1 MTPPWKGWIGLLRE
15 LLAYRTFIRNMVVKD
30 LKLRYQASVLGFLWS
45 MLNPLLMLGLY
56 TVVFSKIMRVQMEN
70 YTFFLFSGLM
80 PWTFFSGSLMASTT
94 SLLGN
99 AGLIRKVHFP
109 HETLPLATV
118 LFNFAQL
125 VLALLVVVPGLI
137 VITGAHLTWV
147 ALLAI
152 PLLLLH
158 FTFTVGIAFAL
169 SALTTAFRDITHF
182 TEIALLFLFW
192 ASPIVYAAEM
202 APRPLQ
208 VWFRLSPLAGFA
220 MAYQEL
226 LVQHRLPNAEVTLSL
241 VGWTVAALLVGH
253 GLFRRLGAS
262 FAEAV

>member
-1 MTPPWKGWIGLLRE
+1 MLSE
-15 LLAYRTFIRNMVVKD
+15 LFAYRTFIRNMVVKD

-56 TVVFSKIMRVQMEN
+56 TLVFSRIMRVQMEN
-70 YTFFLFSGLM
+70 YTLFLFSGLM
-80 PWTFFSGSLMASTT
+80 PWTFFSGSLLASTT
-94 SLLGN
+94 SLIAN
-99 AGLIRKVHFP
+99 SGLIRKVYFP
-109 HETLPLATV
+109 PETLPFATV

-137 VITGAHLTWV
+137 LITGAHLTWV

-158 FTFTVGIAFAL
+158 FAFTVGIAFAL
-169 SALTTAFRDITHF
+169 SALTTLFRDVAHF

-192 ASPIVYAAEM
+192 GSPILYSAEM
-202 APRPLQ
+202 APPLLQ
-208 VWFRLSPLAGFA
+208 TWFRLSPLAGFA
-220 MAYQEL
+220 IANHAL
-226 LVQHRLPNAEVTLSL
+226 LVQHRLPSAEITLSL
-241 VGWTVAALLVGH
+241 AGWTVASLLVGH
-253 GLFRRLGAS
+253 GLFRRLSAS

>member
-1 MTPPWKGWIGLLRE
+1 
-15 LLAYRTFIRNMVVKD
+15 MVVKD
-30 LKLRYQASVLGFLWS
+30 LKVRYQASVLGFLWS

-56 TVVFSKIMRVQMEN
+56 TVVFATIMRVQMEN

-80 PWTFFSGSLMASTT
+80 PWTFFAGSLGASTA
-94 SLLGN
+94 SIVGN
-99 AGLIRKVHFP
+99 AGLIRKVNFP

-125 VLALLVVVPGLI
+125 VLALVVIVPGL
-137 VITGAHLTWV
+137 VLMTQAHLTLV

-158 FTFTVGIAFAL
+158 LVFTVGIAFAL
-169 SALTTAFRDITHF
+169 SALTTVFRDVAHF
-182 TEIALLFLFW
+182 TEVALMVLFW
-192 ASPIVYAAEM
+192 TSPILYTAEM
-202 APRPLQ
+202 APHPLQ

-220 MAYQEL
+220 IAYQDL
-226 LVQHRLPNAEVTLSL
+226 LVNHRLPSGEVVVTLL
-241 VGWTVAALLVGH
+241 FWTVAALLLGH
-253 GLFRRLGAS
+253 AVFRRLSAS

>member
-1 MTPPWKGWIGLLRE
+1 MIRD

-70 YTFFLFSGLM
+70 YTFFLFCGLM

-99 AGLIRKVHFP
+99 AGLIRKVYFP
-109 HETLPLATV
+109 HETLPFATV
-118 LFNFAQL
+118 LFHFAQL
-125 VLALLVVVPGLI
+125 VLALVVVVPGLI

-147 ALLAI
+147 AFLAI
-152 PLLLLH
+152 PVLLLH
-158 FTFTVGIAFAL
+158 FIFTVGIAFAL
-169 SALTTAFRDITHF
+169 SALTTVFRDVAHF

-192 ASPIVYAAEM
+192 ASPIVYSADM
-202 APRPLQ
+202 APRLLRI
-208 VWFRLSPLAGFA
+208 WFRLNPLAGFA
-220 MAYQEL
+220 IAYQAV
-226 LVQHRLPNAEVTLSL
+226 LVQHRLPNAELVVSL

>member
-1 MTPPWKGWIGLLRE
+1 VIRD
-15 LLAYRTFIRNMVVKD
+15 LLAYRTFIRNMVIKD

-56 TVVFSKIMRVQMEN
+56 TVVFSKVMRVQMEN
-70 YTFFLFSGLM
+70 YTFFLFAGLM
-80 PWTFFSGSLMASTT
+80 PWTFFSGSLLASTT

-109 HETLPLATV
+109 HETLPFATV

-125 VLALLVVVPGLI
+125 ILGLIVVVPGLV
-137 VITGAHLTWV
+137 VITGARLTWV
-147 ALLAI
+147 ALAAL

-158 FTFTVGIAFAL
+158 FAFTIGIAFAL
-169 SALTTAFRDITHF
+169 SALTTVFRDVAHF

-192 ASPIVYAAEM
+192 GSPIVYTAEM
-202 APRPLQ
+202 APRALQ
-208 VWFRLSPLAGFA
+208 TWFRMTPLAGFA
-220 MAYQEL
+220 VAYQAV
-226 LVQHRLPNAEVTLSL
+226 LVQHRLPNTELVLTL

-253 GLFRRLGAS
+253 ALFRRLGPS

>member
-1 MTPPWKGWIGLLRE
+1 
-15 LLAYRTFIRNMVVKD
+15 MVVKD

-56 TVVFSKIMRVQMEN
+56 TVVFARIMRVQMEN

-80 PWTFFSGSLMASTT
+80 PWTFFSGSLMAST
-94 SLLGN
+94 SSILGN

-109 HETLPLATV
+109 HETLPFATV

-125 VLALLVVVPGLI
+125 VLALVVVVPGL
-137 VITGAHLTWV
+137 VLMTGAHLTGV

-158 FTFTVGIAFAL
+158 FVFTVGIAYAL
-169 SALTTAFRDITHF
+169 SALTTVFRDVAHF

-192 ASPIVYAAEM
+192 TSPILYTAEM
-202 APRPLQ
+202 APHPLQ

-220 MAYQEL
+220 VAYQDL
-226 LVQHRLPNAEVTLSL
+226 LVHHRLPSGEVFVTLIF
-241 VGWTVAALLVGH
+241 WTVAALLLGH
-253 GLFRRLGAS
+253 AVFRRLSAS